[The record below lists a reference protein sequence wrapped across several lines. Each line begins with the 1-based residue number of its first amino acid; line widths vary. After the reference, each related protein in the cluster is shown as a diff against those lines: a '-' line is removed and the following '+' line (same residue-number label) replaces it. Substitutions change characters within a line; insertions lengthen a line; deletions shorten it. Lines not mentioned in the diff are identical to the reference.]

1 MKDAFQKMLADWKLQ
16 WVFFKDGLERRL
28 ILFGIMLFVILVF
41 PLAILRWTGAIVTNA
56 EKAWNISKAFDRA
69 GNVLLNGDWREM
81 ISTRAGRS
89 MKEGRTWACV
99 LCRLLDKVDPNH
111 CEESKE

>member
-1 MKDAFQKMLADWKLQ
+1 MKEAFQRTLAHWKLC
-16 WVFFKDGLERRL
+16 WVFFLDGLERRL
-28 ILFGIMLFVILVF
+28 ILIGIMLFVILAF
-41 PLAILRWTGAIVTNA
+41 PLAILRWVGAITTNP
-56 EKAWNISKAFDRA
+56 EKGWNISKAFDRV

-99 LCRLLDKVDPNH
+99 LCRLLNKLDPNH